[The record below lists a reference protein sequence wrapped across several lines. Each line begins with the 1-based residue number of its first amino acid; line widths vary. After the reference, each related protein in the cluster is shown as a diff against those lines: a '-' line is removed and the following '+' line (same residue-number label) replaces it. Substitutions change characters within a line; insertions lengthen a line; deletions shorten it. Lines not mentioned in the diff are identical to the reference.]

1 MGSIPHPGLTD
12 ALDSNEQQGALLP
25 GRDHRAL
32 NGDVPAQSSQDFYG
46 ERSSLAAVL
55 TCICML
61 IILAHSSMFASP
73 EEHIARVT
81 AEGQAVDYS
90 RRLAVAQ
97 EQLAEYAAQKEEDAA
112 NHWRQAQTL
121 ESLLKDLLS
130 GRPDSQNMAQ
140 LQSASDALCQKLA
153 EEAGEAKNFAAQ
165 QKADV
170 ERAKRSSSMVW
181 HKLCVSAS
189 FAYRL

>member
-1 MGSIPHPGLTD
+1 M
-12 ALDSNEQQGALLP
+12 
-25 GRDHRAL
+25 
-32 NGDVPAQSSQDFYG
+32 
-46 ERSSLAAVL
+46 
-55 TCICML
+55 
-61 IILAHSSMFASP
+61 P

-112 NHWRQAQTL
+112 NHLRQAQSL
-121 ESLLKDLLS
+121 EALLQEMLQSNS
-130 GRPDSQNMAQ
+130 GSQNADQ
-140 LQSASDALCQKLA
+140 LQSASNALCQKLA
-153 EEAGEAKNFAAQ
+153 EEAGEARNFAAQ

-181 HKLCVSAS
+181 LKLI
-189 FAYRL
+189 RT